1 VYREKERAIG
11 SAHEKDKINTFKH
24 TCRLLMWL
32 LPQRLHQLPW
42 MKTQCCRQRLLLPM
56 LRLPLLLP
64 HCPQRQLSLPL
75 RLHQRV
81 RHHHHPLQLLLN
93 QRLPLLLQDCEM
105 EG

>member
-1 VYREKERAIG
+1 
-11 SAHEKDKINTFKH
+11 
-24 TCRLLMWL
+24 MWL

-42 MKTQCCRQRLLLPM
+42 MKTPCCRQRLLLPM
-56 LRLPLLLP
+56 LRLPLLLQ
-64 HCPQRQLSLPL
+64 HCPQRQLSLLL

-81 RHHHHPLQLLLN
+81 RRHHHPLQLLLN